1 MSPSRGRKESGMR
14 KTLVLL
20 VVLLVSSA
28 LLALPGCG
36 GDAAKAKEYMEKGD
50 EYSVELKDYVENAS
64 DNVTD
69 LLVSL
74 GVDLAV
80 TGTVEFETVAEQAR
94 KNIGQLRNAGG
105 KAVAEY
111 EKIEDLSGVE
121 DYKEYAELRIKSL
134 NEIGNLL
141 EKAEDLISQLE
152 KASAAGEPLDEKVSS
167 WTSENKEALENAVKA
182 GIYWGEAA
190 KLKSD
195 KNL

>member
-1 MSPSRGRKESGMR
+1 MR

-121 DYKEYAELRIKSL
+121 DYKKYAELRIKSL